1 MIAMQGLQQRL
12 PSSLWPMVEL
22 AWTLLA
28 FEVGRRIQG
37 RLGRAALANPVG
49 IAVVLVSGLLWMT
62 GRPTAEYATS
72 VQVLPMLLGLA
83 TVSLAVPLHRNL
95 PRIRQSFGPVL
106 VGVVT
111 GVATA
116 TLSAIGTAIT
126 LGASKPLL
134 LAVSTKTATA
144 AIAIAVAGEIGSDP
158 NLAAGISILTGIVG
172 AVLCT
177 GILDLVGVRDA
188 RARGLA
194 TGVAAHGIGTARMLA
209 LDAEAGG
216 FAGLGMGLSGI
227 LVGVLVPIFI
237 HRWIGLWP
245 R

>member
-1 MIAMQGLQQRL
+1 MTWMQWLL
-12 PSSLWPMVEL
+12 TWMPPAAWPMVEL

-28 FEVGRRIQG
+28 FEAGRRIQLA
-37 RLGRAALANPVG
+37 LGGAALANPVA
-49 IAVVLVSGLLWMT
+49 IAVALVAALLWET
-62 GRPTAEYATS
+62 GRPMTEYAAS
-72 VQVLPMLLGLA
+72 VQAMPTLLGLA
-83 TVSLAVPLHRNL
+83 TVSLAVPLYRTL
-95 PRIRQSFGPVL
+95 PRIRQALGPVL
-106 VGVVT
+106 VGVVA

-116 TLSAIGTAIT
+116 TLSAIGMAAL
-126 LGASKPLL
+126 LGAAPPLL
-134 LAVSTKTATA
+134 LSVSTKTATA

-158 NLAAGISILTGIVG
+158 NLAAGLSILTGIVG

-216 FAGLGMGLSGI
+216 FAGLGMGLAGI
-227 LVGVLVPIFI
+227 MVGVLVPVLLR
-237 HRWIGLWP
+237 RWTAS
-245 R
+245 